1 MTTTCKSFR
10 KVLLFAI
17 AILMGVGK
25 TWADSTITI
34 GGITYT
40 YNWHIGNNGSTYD
53 AVVSGLSDFTGTVCL
68 IPATIKIA
76 GNDYVVKG
84 IGRFQISNSTIETLI
99 FEGKLYRYYYYNN
112 TDNFSITNNHFG
124 EDTSTEGYF
133 FSLPALKTVYIPEG
147 KDGETSWPYFR
158 GCPNVKDVYINVSPS
173 DMNKINYL
181 TFIGPGRGNIKLH
194 VPADAIPSDYSTTA
208 YLSELVGIVP
218 WTPTKTATLESNGGG
233 KVELWRTC
241 AGSTNLKETID
252 AEGGN
257 IEATFY
263 DYADSYQI
271 RIYYDS
277 QTQEKPRL
285 LRNDAL
291 VTLTDATGYCYF
303 TDEDFISATTYE
315 VVYPENFLPVER
327 DDAISFA
334 DEKVKAI
341 CLDKFDTNKD
351 GALTYA
357 EAAAVT
363 SLGKAFQDNA
373 EITSFDE
380 LRFFTGIK
388 SIDSGGEFKNCTAL
402 QSLILPEGL
411 EKLGVLM
418 GTPTF
423 YNCTSLEHLVLPKSL
438 TTLQNAIRMSGIR
451 ELVIPDGV
459 TELKNYN
466 IFNECDA
473 LKSLYISKGTTSISY
488 AAFGYCKYLQSIV
501 VDEDNEVYDSRDY
514 CNGIVETA
522 TNTLIIGTAGTVIPK
537 SVVAIGRSAFN
548 NRQELTEIRI
558 PATVTSIGDYAFA
571 NSANLKS
578 VVMESET
585 PFKFGEEAFVNI
597 YDQCVLTVP
606 AGCKAAYIAKGW
618 TTSVFKGGVVEAPSK
633 FDVNEDGQISIADVT
648 KLVNKILGKE

>member
-1 MTTTCKSFR
+1 M
-10 KVLLFAI
+10 
-17 AILMGVGK
+17 
-25 TWADSTITI
+25 
-34 GGITYT
+34 
-40 YNWHIGNNGSTYD
+40 
-53 AVVSGLSDFTGTVCL
+53 
-68 IPATIKIA
+68 
-76 GNDYVVKG
+76 
-84 IGRFQISNSTIETLI
+84 
-99 FEGKLYRYYYYNN
+99 
-112 TDNFSITNNHFG
+112 
-124 EDTSTEGYF
+124 
-133 FSLPALKTVYIPEG
+133 KTVYIPEG
-147 KDGETSWPYFR
+147 KDEEDWPYFSN
-158 GCPNVKDVYINVSPS
+158 CLNVKDVYINVSPS
-173 DMNKINYL
+173 DMNKINSN
-181 TFIGPGRGNIKLH
+181 TFKGPGRGNVTLH

-208 YLSELVGIVP
+208 YLSELAGIVP
-218 WTPTKTATLESNGGG
+218 WTPSKTATLESNGGG

-263 DYADSYQI
+263 DYADNYQI

-341 CLDKFDTNKD
+341 CLDNFDTNKD

-363 SLGKAFQDNA
+363 SLGTVFKGNA

-388 SIDSGGEFKNCTAL
+388 SIDYGGEFANCTAL

-411 EKLGVLM
+411 ETLGVNW
-418 GTPTF
+418 GSPTF

-438 TTLQNAIRMSGIR
+438 TTLQDAIRKSGIR

-459 TELKNYN
+459 TKLEFYK

-473 LKSLYISKGTTSISY
+473 LKSLYISKGVSSVSY
-488 AAFGYCKYLQSIV
+488 NAFAWCKYLQSIV
-501 VDEDNEVYDSRDY
+501 VDEDNATYDSRDY

-548 NRQELTEIRI
+548 NRQELKEIRI
-558 PATVTSIGDYAFA
+558 PATVTSIGDCAFA
-571 NSANLKS
+571 NSSNLKS

-585 PFKFGEEAFVNI
+585 PISFGEDAFYEI
-597 YDQCVLTVP
+597 SSECVLTVP
-606 AGCKAAYIAKGW
+606 AGCRAAYIAKGW
-618 TTSVFKGGVVEAPSK
+618 TTSVFKGGIVEAPSK
-633 FDVNEDGQISIADVT
+633 FDVNEDGQITIADVT
-648 KLVNKILGKE
+648 KLVNKILGK

>member
-1 MTTTCKSFR
+1 MS
-10 KVLLFAI
+10 
-17 AILMGVGK
+17 
-25 TWADSTITI
+25 
-34 GGITYT
+34 
-40 YNWHIGNNGSTYD
+40 
-53 AVVSGLSDFTGTVCL
+53 
-68 IPATIKIA
+68 
-76 GNDYVVKG
+76 
-84 IGRFQISNSTIETLI
+84 
-99 FEGKLYRYYYYNN
+99 
-112 TDNFSITNNHFG
+112 
-124 EDTSTEGYF
+124 
-133 FSLPALKTVYIPEG
+133 
-147 KDGETSWPYFR
+147 
-158 GCPNVKDVYINVSPS
+158 
-173 DMNKINYL
+173 
-181 TFIGPGRGNIKLH
+181 
-194 VPADAIPSDYSTTA
+194 
-208 YLSELVGIVP
+208 
-218 WTPTKTATLESNGGG
+218 
-233 KVELWRTC
+233 
-241 AGSTNLKETID
+241 
-252 AEGGN
+252 
-257 IEATFY
+257 
-263 DYADSYQI
+263 
-271 RIYYDS
+271 
-277 QTQEKPRL
+277 
-285 LRNDAL
+285 
-291 VTLTDATGYCYF
+291 DATWYISLQ
-303 TDEDFISATTYE
+303 DSANFIT
-315 VVYPENFLPVER
+315 
-327 DDAISFA
+327 FA
-334 DEKVKAI
+334 DEKVKEI
-341 CLDKFDTNKD
+341 CLANWDTNQD
-351 GALTYA
+351 GGLSYA

-363 SLGKAFQDNA
+363 SLDKAFQDNA

-501 VDEDNEVYDSRDY
+501 VDEDNEVYDSRNF

-558 PATVTSIGDYAFA
+558 PATVTSIGDLAFA
-571 NSANLKS
+571 NSSNLKS

-585 PFKFGEEAFVNI
+585 PISFGEDAFYRI
-597 YDQCVLTVP
+597 SSECVLTVP

-618 TTSVFKGGVVEAPSK
+618 TTSVFKGGIVEAPSK